1 MGNFTFK
8 LKKFFQNKNTVTIL
22 GVVLGVLIIY
32 FGYVTAVNRAIQPI
46 TVPYAK
52 VSIQPRTKITED
64 MVGFTQVPPSLIKGK
79 AIRNANL
86 IIGKWS
92 GYNSYVP
99 FGSLFFEDNIITQ
112 DRLPDSAFI
121 NIREG
126 FTAFNLPVDVE
137 STYGNSIFP
146 DNYIDI
152 YLKALNFEGKV
163 IYGKLIE
170 NVKILAVKDR
180 NGEHVFENS
189 EESRTPSILLFAVPE
204 DIHLLLRKALYLSN
218 VDLIKAELVPV
229 PITKEE
235 VNTNSSTPIIKSQE
249 LKFFI
254 ETNTGLIAE
263 DELPDV
269 TEDEE

>member
-32 FGYVTAVNRAIQPI
+32 FGYVSAINRAIQPI

-52 VSIQPRTKITED
+52 VPIQPRTKITDD
-64 MVGFTQVPPSLIKGK
+64 MIGLAQVPPSMIKGK
-79 AIRNANL
+79 AITNANL
-86 IIGKWS
+86 IVGKWT
-92 GYNSYVP
+92 GYNAYVP
-99 FGSLFFEDNIITQ
+99 FGSMFYEDNIITE

-121 NIREG
+121 NIRDG
-126 FTAFNLPVDVE
+126 FTAFNLPVNVDT
-137 STYGNSIFP
+137 TYGNSIFP

-152 YLKALNFEGKV
+152 YLKALNNEGKV
-163 IYGKLIE
+163 FYGKLIE

-180 NGEHVFENS
+180 NGQHVFEDS
-189 EESRTPSILLFAVPE
+189 EKSRVPSILLFAVPE
-204 DIHLLLRKALYLSN
+204 EIHLLLRKALYLSK
-218 VDLIKAELVPV
+218 VELVKAELVPV
-229 PITKEE
+229 PTT
-235 VNTNSSTPIIKSQE
+235 VDAVSSSPIIKSQE

-269 TEDEE
+269 TEDE